1 MHLKAMTLRGF
12 KSFASA
18 TTLRFEPGITCVV
31 GPNGSGKSNVVDA
44 LSWVMGEQGAKS
56 LRGGKME
63 DVIFAGTTGRP
74 PLGRAE
80 VSLTIDNSDG
90 ALPIDYAE
98 VTITRIMFRN
108 GGSEYQLNGDTCRLL
123 DIQELLSDSG
133 IGREMHVI
141 VGQGQLDSVLHADPM
156 GRRAFI
162 EEAAGVLK
170 HRKRKEKALR
180 KLDAM
185 RANLARVQDLTDE
198 LRRQLKP
205 LGRQAAVARRAA
217 VIQADLRD
225 ARLRLLADD
234 LVRLREALRTEIA
247 DEAEL
252 KQRKED
258 AEGRLKAALAREAE
272 LEDEVRRLAPRLQQ
286 AQQTWYELSQLAER
300 VRGTVS
306 LADARVKSA
315 TAAPT
320 EEPRGRDPEDM
331 EREAARIREQ
341 EAELEAALEAAEHA
355 REDTVAHRAE
365 LERALAAEERRL
377 KDAARAIADR
387 REGLARLTGQVNAAR
402 SRAASAQAEIGRL
415 AAARDEARERAAAAQ
430 EEYEQLKAEVDGLD
444 ADDHELAGRYEAA
457 RGALA
462 EAESALTAAREAAT
476 AAERDRAAV
485 AARHDALALGLRRK
499 DGTGALLAA
508 RDRLTGLLGPAA
520 ELLTVTPGYEIPVSA
535 ALGAAADAIAV
546 TNPSAAAEAI
556 RLLRSEDAGRASLL
570 VSPGGGG
577 GLAAGGLAGVPTQAG
592 EAADAASGR
601 GDAGPESGPGPVG
614 GVPAQA
620 AGASAGGSGAGLSGP
635 ATESGPVG
643 GLSAQADGLTA
654 EPGVYGGLPGQQG
667 LAGGVSAGEV
677 DPESARADTGPGGGL
692 PGQQGPAGEV
702 SAQAGGA
709 GDAALGRADASLESG
724 PGPGGGVPAQVGGAS
739 AGGSG
744 TGLSGPATEP
754 GVSGGVADGVFAQ
767 AGDAAPEPGPGSLG
781 GQAGEHGVAGQF
793 PAQPDD
799 TGLSVPANGSP
810 AEPAAHSGVPAQASG
825 DGAGPSAAASGSATE
840 ADVSGGLPAQTAG
853 AGHGPRPGP
862 VGGAAARVTAGSGG
876 VGSSAS
882 AGGSVVEPEVSAG
895 GFPAPAPGGDSG
907 RSVSGAASGVQ
918 GREVARTAVGDLVRG
933 PVGLV
938 EAVRWMVRDAV
949 VVASL
954 DDAEELVGARP
965 GVVAVT
971 AEGDVLGAH
980 FAQGGSAGAP
990 SLLEV
995 RASVDEAAGELA
1007 ELGVRCGE
1015 LDEARRRA
1023 TERRAECAALVEELG
1038 ERRRAADREKSA
1050 VSGRLGRLSG
1060 QARGAVG
1067 EAERTDAAVAKAQ
1080 EALER
1085 ATQEVEELAER
1096 LLVAEEA
1103 PVEEEPDTSL
1113 RDRLAADGANARQ
1126 TEMEARLQVRTHEER
1141 VKGLAGRADALDR
1154 GARAERAARARAEQ
1168 RRARLRH
1175 EAEVA
1180 GAVAAGT
1187 RQLLAHVEVSV
1198 VRAEAERAA
1207 AEAAKA
1213 ERERELVAERNQGRD
1228 LKSELDKLTD
1238 SVHRGEVLGAEKR
1251 LRIEQLETRA
1261 LEELGVEPA
1270 GLIAEYGPDQLV
1282 SPSPPAEGE
1291 ELPEDPAHPR
1301 NQPKPYVRSEQ
1312 EKRLK
1317 SAERAYQQLGKVN
1330 PLALEEFAALEE
1342 RHKFLSEQLEDLKKT
1357 RADLLQVVKSVDER
1371 VEQVF
1376 TEAYRDTAV
1385 QFEGVFSRLFPG
1397 GEGRLILTDPENMLT
1412 TGVDVEA
1419 RPPGKKVKRL
1429 SLLSGGERSLTA
1441 VALLVSIF
1449 KARPSPFYVMDEVE
1463 AALDDTNL
1471 QRLIRIMQELQES
1484 SQLIVITHQK
1494 RTMEVADA
1502 LYGVSMQGDGV
1513 SKVISQRLR

>member
-1 MHLKAMTLRGF
+1 MHLKALTLRGF

-90 ALPIDYAE
+90 ALPIEYAE

-108 GGSEYQLNGDTCRLL
+108 GGSEYQINGDTCRLL

-185 RANLARVQDLTDE
+185 QANLARVQDLTDE

-234 LVRLREALRTEIA
+234 LVRLRGALQAEVADEAALKERKESA
-247 DEAEL
+247 EAEL
-252 KQRKED
+252 K
-258 AEGRLKAALAREAE
+258 KALQREAM
-272 LEDEVRRLAPRLQQ
+272 LEDEVRRLTPRLQR

-306 LADARVKSA
+306 LADARIKSA
-315 TAAPT
+315 TAQPP
-320 EEPRGRDPEDM
+320 EERRGRDPEDM

-341 EAELEAALEAAEHA
+341 EAELEAALEAAERA
-355 REDTVAHRAE
+355 LEDTVSHRAD
-365 LERALAAEERRL
+365 LERELAVEERRL
-377 KDAARAIADR
+377 KDVARAIADR
-387 REGLARLTGQVNAAR
+387 REGLARLNGQVNAAR
-402 SRAASAQAEIGRL
+402 SRAASAQAEIDRL
-415 AAARDEARERAAAAQ
+415 ASARDEAQERAVAAQ

-444 ADDHELAGRYEAA
+444 AGDEELSERHETAKR
-457 RGALA
+457 ALA
-462 EAESALTAAREAAT
+462 DAESALTEAREAAT
-476 AAERDRAAV
+476 AAERKRAATQ
-485 AARHDALALGLRRK
+485 ARHEALSLGLRRK
-499 DGTGALLAA
+499 DGTGALLVAK
-508 RDRLTGLLGPAA
+508 DRLTGLLGPAA
-520 ELLTVTPGYEIPVSA
+520 ELLSVTPGHEVAVA
-535 ALGAAADAIAV
+535 AAFGTAADAIAV
-546 TNPSAAAEAI
+546 TSPSAAADAI
-556 RLLRSEDAGRASLL
+556 RLLRKQDGGRAALL
-570 VSPGGGG
+570 LAGAPDAA
-577 GLAAGGLAGVPTQAG
+577 AAGGAFRNTGDVTGGP
-592 EAADAASGR
+592 SGQSR
-601 GDAGPESGPGPVG
+601 VG
-614 GVPAQA
+614 GP
-620 AGASAGGSGAGLSGP
+620 SG
-635 ATESGPVG
+635 VG
-643 GLSAQADGLTA
+643 GQS
-654 EPGVYGGLPGQQG
+654 GVGVGGT
-667 LAGGVSAGEV
+667 S
-677 DPESARADTGPGGGL
+677 SGGGAER
-692 PGQQGPAGEV
+692 GGPTF
-702 SAQAGGA
+702 
-709 GDAALGRADASLESG
+709 AA
-724 PGPGGGVPAQVGGAS
+724 
-739 AGGSG
+739 
-744 TGLSGPATEP
+744 
-754 GVSGGVADGVFAQ
+754 
-767 AGDAAPEPGPGSLG
+767 
-781 GQAGEHGVAGQF
+781 
-793 PAQPDD
+793 
-799 TGLSVPANGSP
+799 
-810 AEPAAHSGVPAQASG
+810 
-825 DGAGPSAAASGSATE
+825 
-840 ADVSGGLPAQTAG
+840 
-853 AGHGPRPGP
+853 
-862 VGGAAARVTAGSGG
+862 
-876 VGSSAS
+876 
-882 AGGSVVEPEVSAG
+882 
-895 GFPAPAPGGDSG
+895 
-907 RSVSGAASGVQ
+907 
-918 GREVARTAVGDLVRG
+918 DLVRG
-933 PVGLV
+933 PSDLMP
-938 EAVRWMVRDAV
+938 AVRRLLRGIV
-949 VVASL
+949 VVGTL
-954 DDAEELVGARP
+954 EDAEDLVYSRPELT
-965 GVVAVT
+965 AVT
-971 AEGDVLGAH
+971 AEGDLLGAH

-995 RASVDEAAGELA
+995 QASVDEAAAELEELA
-1007 ELGVRCGE
+1007 VLCEELTEQQHRAAE
-1015 LDEARRRA
+1015 LRR
-1023 TERRAECAALVEELG
+1023 ERTALVEELG
-1038 ERRRAADREKSA
+1038 ERRRAGEREKSQVA
-1050 VSGRLGRLSG
+1050 QQLGRLAG
-1060 QARGAVG
+1060 QARGAAG
-1067 EAERTDAAVAKAQ
+1067 EAERSTAAAARAQ

-1085 ATQEVEELAER
+1085 AVQEAEELAER
-1096 LLVAEEA
+1096 LAVAEEM
-1103 PVEEEPDTSL
+1103 PFEEEPDTSV

-1126 TEMEARLQVRTHEER
+1126 TEMEARLQTRTHEER
-1141 VKGLAGRADALDR
+1141 VKGLAGRADSLDR
-1154 GARAERAARARAEQ
+1154 AARAEREARARAEQ

-1175 EAEVA
+1175 EAAVA
-1180 GAVAAGT
+1180 GAVASGA
-1187 RQLLAHVEVSV
+1187 RQLLAHVEVSLA
-1198 VRAEAERAA
+1198 RADEERTAAERA
-1207 AEAAKA
+1207 KA
-1213 ERERELVAERNQGRD
+1213 RREQDLVVARNEGRD
-1228 LKSELDKLTD
+1228 LKAELDKLTD

-1251 LRIEQLETRA
+1251 MRIEQLEAKA

-1270 GLIAEYGPDQLV
+1270 GLIADFGPDQLV
-1282 SPSPPAEGE
+1282 PPSLPAEGE
-1291 ELPEDPAHPR
+1291 ELPEDPEHPR
-1301 NQPKPYVRSEQ
+1301 NQPRRFHRAEQ

-1330 PLALEEFAALEE
+1330 PLALEEFSALEE

-1357 RADLLQVVKSVDER
+1357 RADLLQVVKEVDER

-1376 TEAYRDTAV
+1376 TQAFWDTARE
-1385 QFEGVFSRLFPG
+1385 FEGVFSRLFPG
-1397 GEGRLILTDPENMLT
+1397 GDGRLILTDPDNMLT

-1441 VALLVSIF
+1441 VAMLVSIF

-1471 QRLIRIMQELQES
+1471 QRLIRIMQELQEA